1 MNIQVTTNLKTLKP
15 QYYMHYRR
23 SIAACCLVLLS
34 LCTWALPVRFYDAE
48 QLSSNQITDICQD
61 RLGYIWIGTEYG
73 LNKFD
78 GVHVMQYYSDDSNPE
93 SLADDIVRKLMTD
106 REGNVWVVSNRGVQR
121 YNCLYDN
128 FESARFSESTAE
140 NINDILQT
148 ADGHIWLLSA
158 DHGLYELNP
167 GSMDAH
173 PLATVNKCLK
183 NRSCD
188 NMYTDSKGRLWV
200 AYRDRGLQVID
211 LKNNKSHY
219 FDDYTHTNNRA
230 VDLTEDA
237 QHRLFVLTY
246 TAIYQFNERTH
257 HFEAVVTFPRN
268 AVYRFFKDNRQQLLV
283 GTVGSGLWKVNL
295 QGGDVTR
302 VDDVIYAGGDLQKDR
317 VYAYMEDH
325 SGNKWIGCNQR
336 GLVFVSGKPTPFH
349 FLPLDKIETNNGN
362 VLRAVH
368 ADANRHVY
376 ICQEKGG
383 ITGIND
389 EGKALGH
396 WMGDYTVMTM
406 YPDSDGM
413 FWVGTYRNGLFHLNR
428 NTGHEEHIAS
438 TGTQRIGAITKDKQ
452 GNIYTAVFSD
462 GLHSYT
468 PDGKTERVL
477 GKGRLNLTNP
487 YLNTLFTDKDGRIW
501 IGHYYGIDV
510 YDPKTDKLIDVNIPA
525 ALRPAIVYALGQSH
539 EGSIWVGSN
548 KGLFQ
553 YYTQGKQKGQWKR
566 FTTNEG
572 LPNDNVSSFV
582 ITDDGTI
589 WVSTYRG
596 MAQIETNGTFTR
608 YYRGNGLENWSYLR
622 GVSAYSSVGE
632 VIFGNQDGITYFV
645 PKKIVKNEFAQGITL
660 TGMRLGNTDVNVSTR
675 SDGKSII
682 TKMLEET
689 DDITVSY
696 LDNTFSLRFSSL
708 DYRDAQNIHY
718 EYRFDDEPKGVWHS
732 TASGVSEI
740 IFSHLS
746 IGSHKLIVR
755 AYDNGIYSPEK
766 RLMIN
771 VTPPWYRSWG
781 AYAFYLMLILTIAAL
796 WWRNYWNKRQAEI
809 NEEKIKFFVDISHEL
824 RSPLTLIKSPLDKML
839 RESHDTQTTRA
850 LRNMERNTNRLL
862 TLVNQIL
869 SIRKIEKGQMHLQY
883 AETPFADFVS
893 DICHDFDYQVEN
905 RQITLNLHNEAEGM
919 AVWIDR
925 DNFDKV
931 VTNLLSNAIKYISDG
946 GQIDVTVRQIGSK
959 LAELSVRDNGPG
971 IDEAQLKKVFERFY
985 QASARPAAGQMSY
998 GIGLNLTQKIVMLH
1012 GGTIVARNRDD
1023 GNGSEFIVRLPLG
1036 KSHLSQDQ
1044 LAISS
1049 VSSQALNANSQQ
1061 PQIAEPVTDAEQ
1073 KRRVRKKTTY
1083 HVAVVDD
1090 DEEMRS
1096 FLQTEL
1102 GESYYVHVYP
1112 DGQSALEGIVDTV
1125 PDLVVSD
1132 VVMPKM
1138 DGFELLKRL
1147 KSSTKTSH
1155 IPVILLT
1162 TKTEH
1167 QSRIKGLEQGADA
1180 YVDKPFNMEELE
1192 TRIANLIA
1200 NRIRLRGKFS
1210 GMQEQE
1216 GTVKK
1221 VELKGND
1228 AALMEKIMK
1237 VINERLDDSDFNV
1250 EALAD
1255 DVGLSR
1261 VQLHRRMKEMTGI
1274 TVGEFIRNLR
1284 LQQAA
1289 KLLEAGDT
1297 TVAQVT
1303 YAVGFANPTHF
1314 TSAFKKHFGV
1324 APSEYMAK
1332 KQKR

>member
-1 MNIQVTTNLKTLKP
+1 M
-15 QYYMHYRR
+15 
-23 SIAACCLVLLS
+23 
-34 LCTWALPVRFYDAE
+34 
-48 QLSSNQITDICQD
+48 
-61 RLGYIWIGTEYG
+61 
-73 LNKFD
+73 
-78 GVHVMQYYSDDSNPE
+78 
-93 SLADDIVRKLMTD
+93 
-106 REGNVWVVSNRGVQR
+106 
-121 YNCLYDN
+121 
-128 FESARFSESTAE
+128 
-140 NINDILQT
+140 
-148 ADGHIWLLSA
+148 
-158 DHGLYELNP
+158 
-167 GSMDAH
+167 
-173 PLATVNKCLK
+173 
-183 NRSCD
+183 
-188 NMYTDSKGRLWV
+188 
-200 AYRDRGLQVID
+200 
-211 LKNNKSHY
+211 
-219 FDDYTHTNNRA
+219 
-230 VDLTEDA
+230 
-237 QHRLFVLTY
+237 
-246 TAIYQFNERTH
+246 
-257 HFEAVVTFPRN
+257 
-268 AVYRFFKDNRQQLLV
+268 
-283 GTVGSGLWKVNL
+283 
-295 QGGDVTR
+295 
-302 VDDVIYAGGDLQKDR
+302 
-317 VYAYMEDH
+317 
-325 SGNKWIGCNQR
+325 
-336 GLVFVSGKPTPFH
+336 
-349 FLPLDKIETNNGN
+349 
-362 VLRAVH
+362 
-368 ADANRHVY
+368 
-376 ICQEKGG
+376 
-383 ITGIND
+383 
-389 EGKALGH
+389 
-396 WMGDYTVMTM
+396 
-406 YPDSDGM
+406 
-413 FWVGTYRNGLFHLNR
+413 
-428 NTGHEEHIAS
+428 
-438 TGTQRIGAITKDKQ
+438 
-452 GNIYTAVFSD
+452 
-462 GLHSYT
+462 
-468 PDGKTERVL
+468 
-477 GKGRLNLTNP
+477 
-487 YLNTLFTDKDGRIW
+487 
-501 IGHYYGIDV
+501 
-510 YDPKTDKLIDVNIPA
+510 
-525 ALRPAIVYALGQSH
+525 
-539 EGSIWVGSN
+539 
-548 KGLFQ
+548 
-553 YYTQGKQKGQWKR
+553 
-566 FTTNEG
+566 
-572 LPNDNVSSFV
+572 
-582 ITDDGTI
+582 
-589 WVSTYRG
+589 
-596 MAQIETNGTFTR
+596 
-608 YYRGNGLENWSYLR
+608 
-622 GVSAYSSVGE
+622 
-632 VIFGNQDGITYFV
+632 IFGNQNGITYFI
-645 PKKIVKNEFAQGITL
+645 PEKIKKNEFSQGITL
-660 TGMRLGNTDVNVSTR
+660 TGMRLGDIAVNVGTR

-682 TKMLEET
+682 TKALEET

-718 EYRFDDEPKGVWHS
+718 EYRFDDEPAGVWHS

-781 AYAFYLMLILTIAAL
+781 AYAFYLMLILVIATLL
-796 WWRNYWNKRQAEI
+796 WRYYWNKRQAEI

-869 SIRKIEKGQMHLQY
+869 SIRKIEKGQMRLHY

-1132 VVMPKM
+1132 VVMPQM

-1155 IPVILLT
+1155 IPVVLLT